1 MEGKQLAFKAEQY
14 STLVFIVCLLS
25 ILFIGNPALSV
36 FLGIFFSLIISPKKT
51 FFSIKVGTLPLQA
64 GIIFLGATISL
75 PYAWSVGSDYFSWI
89 SLFVIFTFF
98 LGIFLGKF
106 FGVHHRITFLLSA
119 GAAICGATAI
129 AAVAPIIKAKPQEV
143 LISIT
148 IIFLLNALAIIL
160 FPIVGNILNMNNYQ
174 FGAWSALSI
183 HDTSSVMGA
192 ALSYS
197 DESAQVAATLK
208 LVRTLWIIPLLLISA
223 WFFNSESKKIN
234 FPKFIFFFLLAI
246 LMNTFLDFDDN
257 LILTLKNISQYLLL
271 IGLFCIGTQSNITD
285 LKKLN
290 IRPIILATCLWLVV
304 IPLSYIIIMF

>member
-1 MEGKQLAFKAEQY
+1 
-14 STLVFIVCLLS
+14 
-25 ILFIGNPALSV
+25 
-36 FLGIFFSLIISPKKT
+36 
-51 FFSIKVGTLPLQA
+51 
-64 GIIFLGATISL
+64 
-75 PYAWSVGSDYFSWI
+75 
-89 SLFVIFTFF
+89 
-98 LGIFLGKF
+98 
-106 FGVHHRITFLLSA
+106 LLSA

-208 LVRTLWIIPLLLISA
+208 LGRTLWIIPLLLISA

-234 FPKFIFFFLLAI
+234 FPKFIIFFLLAI

-304 IPLSYIIIMF
+304 IPLSYIIIMY

>member
-14 STLVFIVCLLS
+14 PAFIFIVCLLV
-25 ILFIGNPALSV
+25 ILFIGNPAFSV
-36 FLGIFFSLIISPKKT
+36 VLGILFSLIISPKKT

-64 GIIFLGATISL
+64 GIIFLGTTIDL

-98 LGIFLGKF
+98 LGMFLGKF

-208 LVRTLWIIPLLLISA
+208 LGRTLWIIPLLLISA

-234 FPKFIFFFLLAI
+234 FPKFIIFFLLAI

-271 IGLFCIGTQSNITD
+271 IGLFCIGTQSNISD
-285 LKKLN
+285 LKQLN

-304 IPLSYIIIMF
+304 IPLSYIIIMY

>member
-14 STLVFIVCLLS
+14 STFIFIVCLLV
-25 ILFIGNPALSV
+25 ILFIGNPALSI
-36 FLGIFFSLIISPKKT
+36 FLGILFSLIISPKKT

-75 PYAWSVGSDYFSWI
+75 PYAWSVGSDYFLWI

-208 LVRTLWIIPLLLISA
+208 LGRTLWIIPLLLISA
-223 WFFNSESKKIN
+223 GFFNSESKKIN
-234 FPKFIFFFLLAI
+234 FPKFIIFFLLAI

-304 IPLSYIIIMF
+304 IPLSYIIIIY

>member
-14 STLVFIVCLLS
+14 STFIFIVCLLV

-36 FLGIFFSLIISPKKT
+36 FLGILFSLIISPKKT

-208 LVRTLWIIPLLLISA
+208 LGRTLWIIPLLLISA

-234 FPKFIFFFLLAI
+234 FPKFIIFFLLAI
-246 LMNTFLDFDDN
+246 LINTFLDFDDN

-304 IPLSYIIIMF
+304 IPLSYIIIMY

>member
-14 STLVFIVCLLS
+14 STFIFIVCLLV

-36 FLGIFFSLIISPKKT
+36 FLGILFSLIISPKKT
-51 FFSIKVGTLPLQA
+51 FFSIKVGPLPLQA

-75 PYAWSVGSDYFSWI
+75 PYAWSIGSDYFSWI

-208 LVRTLWIIPLLLISA
+208 LGRTLWIIPLLLISA

-234 FPKFIFFFLLAI
+234 FPKFIIFFLLAI
-246 LMNTFLDFDDN
+246 LMNTFLVFDDN

-304 IPLSYIIIMF
+304 IPLSYIIIMY

>member
-14 STLVFIVCLLS
+14 SIFIFIVCLLV

-36 FLGIFFSLIISPKKT
+36 FLGILFSLIISPKKT

-75 PYAWSVGSDYFSWI
+75 PYAWSVGFDYFSWI

-148 IIFLLNALAIIL
+148 IIFLLNAFAIIL

-174 FGAWSALSI
+174 FGAWAALSI

-208 LVRTLWIIPLLLISA
+208 LGRTLWIIPLLLISA

-234 FPKFIFFFLLAI
+234 FPKFIIFFLLAI

-257 LILTLKNISQYLLL
+257 LMLTLKNMSQYLLL

-285 LKKLN
+285 FKKLN

-304 IPLSYIIIMF
+304 IPLSYIIIMY